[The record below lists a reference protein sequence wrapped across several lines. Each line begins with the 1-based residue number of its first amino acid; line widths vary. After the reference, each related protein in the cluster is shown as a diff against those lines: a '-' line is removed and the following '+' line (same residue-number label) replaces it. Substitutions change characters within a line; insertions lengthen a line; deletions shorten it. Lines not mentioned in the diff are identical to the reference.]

1 MSLLLSHER
10 RPPAL
15 ALLNPVRWL
24 LAVLRRGAN
33 PVAGP
38 AAVIE
43 PEAMPARLKH
53 DMGITYQGHL
63 FEPGNRPRSPYEFR
77 SSDDL
82 YRF

>member
-24 LAVLRRGAN
+24 LAALRRGAN
-33 PVAGP
+33 P

>member
-24 LAVLRRGAN
+24 LAALRRGGN
-33 PVAGP
+33 P
-38 AAVIE
+38 AAVLE
-43 PEAMPARLKH
+43 AEAMPARLKH

-63 FEPGNRPRSPYEFR
+63 FEPGNRPRSPYEYR

>member
-24 LAVLRRGAN
+24 LGALRRGAN
-33 PVAGP
+33 PAAGQV
-38 AAVIE
+38 AAVD
-43 PEAMPARLKH
+43 PEAMPARLKRDIGVIH
-53 DMGITYQGHL
+53 QGHL
-63 FEPGNRPRSPYEFR
+63 FEPGNRPRSPYELR